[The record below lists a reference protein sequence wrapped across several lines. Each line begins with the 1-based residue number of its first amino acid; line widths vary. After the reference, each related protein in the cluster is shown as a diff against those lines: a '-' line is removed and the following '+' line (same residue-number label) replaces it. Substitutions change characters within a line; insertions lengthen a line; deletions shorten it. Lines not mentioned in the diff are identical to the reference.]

1 MVMNKGWDLISR
13 VTALGMST
21 IGMAAIGKTTIGKT
35 AIGMTAIG
43 KTTIRKTAIG
53 MTASAS
59 LGARAAAALLWTG
72 PARAAQAAATTPA
85 APLLQDVPYPG
96 TLSVAV
102 DLRASARK
110 IFTVHESIPVKAG
123 ALTLRYPEWIPG
135 EHSPSG
141 TIDSLTSLKITAGG
155 TSLPWRRDLEDMYAL
170 HLDVPAGTVRI
181 DLDFQFLSPM
191 PGGSFGQSPSATPR
205 LAELEWNQVA
215 FYPAGYPVRQI
226 MIEPAVTVPAGWQY
240 ATALTPVADQQGGA
254 QFAPVSFDQLVD
266 SPLFTGQFVRRI
278 DLAPGAAVPVHLN
291 VFGDRAENVDVSAAQ
306 VQRYAALI
314 RQAVALFGSQHYAHY
329 DFLFAVSDN
338 TGHFGLEH
346 HESSDDRI
354 NADFF
359 TDPAIFLNGA
369 GLLPHE
375 YVHSW
380 NGKFRRPA
388 GLATADYN
396 IPMQGELLWVYEGLT
411 EYLGNVLTARSGL
424 WSAEQYRDEL
434 AITAAQMDHRPGR
447 TWRSLQDTA
456 DAAQRGY
463 YAPRVWGS
471 SRRLV
476 DYYPEGELI
485 WLDVDTTIRA
495 LSHNTRSLDDFA
507 RAFFGIDN
515 GSIAVVPYR
524 FEDLVA
530 ALEAVQP
537 NDWTTFLRTR
547 LDSHEA
553 GAPLGGLRRAGWTLV
568 YNGTPSPS
576 FKAQEKAR
584 QGTDWS
590 YSLGFTVKNKES
602 AKEPAV
608 ISDVI
613 WGSPAFDAGFIPGM
627 EIIAVGGQ
635 AYTVDVLD
643 AAVDAAQQSH
653 QPIDVLVANTGVY
666 STLHIVYDHGPQFPH
681 LGRLEGTPDGLAAIT
696 QARK

>member
-1 MVMNKGWDLISR
+1 MQRRKGGNSIMGL
-13 VTALGMST
+13 TARFGLTGAAF
-21 IGMAAIGKTTIGKT
+21 GAMACAGF
-35 AIGMTAIG
+35 
-43 KTTIRKTAIG
+43 
-53 MTASAS
+53 
-59 LGARAAAALLWTG
+59 GALAGAALLCIG
-72 PARAAQAAATTPA
+72 PAHAAQVAATSSA
-85 APLLQDVPYPG
+85 APLLQDAPYPG
-96 TLSVAV
+96 TLTVAV

-110 IFTVHESIPVKAG
+110 IFTVHESIPVMAG
-123 ALTLRYPEWIPG
+123 PLTLRYPEWIPG

-141 TIDSLTSLKITAGG
+141 TIDSLTSLKINADG
-155 TSLPWRRDLEDMYAL
+155 TSLVWRRDLDDMYAL
-170 HLDVPAGTVRI
+170 HLEVPAGATRI

-226 MIEPAVTVPAGWQY
+226 MIEPSVTVPDGWQY
-240 ATALTPVADQQGGA
+240 ATALERVGERDGVVH
-254 QFAPVSFDQLVD
+254 FAKLSFDALVD

-291 VFGDRAENVDVSAAQ
+291 VFGDRAANVAVSSEQ
-306 VQRYAALI
+306 LQRYLALI
-314 RQAVALFGSQHYAHY
+314 KQAVSMFGSQHYNHY

-346 HESSDDRI
+346 HQSSDDRI

-388 GLATADYN
+388 GLVTPDYSA
-396 IPMQGELLWVYEGLT
+396 PMQGDLLWVYEGLT

-424 WSAEQYRDEL
+424 WTAEQYRDEL
-434 AITAAQMDHRPGR
+434 ALTAAQMNHRPGR

-463 YAPRVWGS
+463 YAPRIWGS

-507 RAFFGIDN
+507 RAFFGIEN
-515 GSIAVVPYR
+515 GSIGVVPYR

-547 LDSHEA
+547 LDSHDA
-553 GAPLGGLRRAGWTLV
+553 GAPLGGLRRAGWALV
-568 YNGTPSPS
+568 YNDTPSPS
-576 FKAQEKAR
+576 FKALEKAR
-584 QGTDWS
+584 QSTDWS
-590 YSLGFTVKNKES
+590 YSLGFTVKNKEA

-608 ISDVI
+608 IGDVI
-613 WGSPAFDAGFIPGM
+613 WGSPAFDAGCIPGM
-627 EIIAVGGQ
+627 EIIAVGSQ
-635 AYTVDVLD
+635 AYTVDVLE
-643 AAVDAAQQSH
+643 AAVDSAAQSH
-653 QPIDVLVANTGVY
+653 EPIDVLVANTGVY
-666 STLHIVYDHGPQFPH
+666 STLHIVYDRGAQFPH
-681 LGRLEGTPDGLAAIT
+681 LGKIEGTPDGLAPIT